1 MHGTGEQTDGDVLPL
16 LLGFV
21 NHQENLELL
30 GRRDLVVLH
39 EPRRGGR
46 LLHHVG
52 DGAEEAPSSS
62 SSSAGLSRLG
72 LPLRGWGAARRRR
85 PGRRGLG
92 RRGSGG
98 GGGRRRRLSL
108 LGPLKVRHVAI
119 GQVGDERA
127 VRETPAQ
134 IIHGCS
140 SGGAEDERKRSRGG
154 AGWVRRRSIPAE
166 TCSPFP
172 ANG

>member
-21 NHQENLELL
+21 DHQENLELL

-52 DGAEEAPSSS
+52 DGAEEAPSSP
-62 SSSAGLSRLG
+62 SAGLSRLG
-72 LPLRGWGAARRRR
+72 LPLRGRGAARWRR
-85 PGRRGLG
+85 PSCGRLG
-92 RRGSGG
+92 WRGSSG

-127 VRETPAQ
+127 V
-134 IIHGCS
+134 
-140 SGGAEDERKRSRGG
+140 
-154 AGWVRRRSIPAE
+154 
-166 TCSPFP
+166 
-172 ANG
+172 